1 MTTVLSVTDAA
12 VPTVLGNEDPLL
24 RFVDVDK
31 SYRLGGLGDV
41 RRVRA
46 VDGVTLDVERGEALG
61 LIGQSGSGKSTLAR
75 LALGLV
81 HPERGQILFEGRD
94 LAKSSERN
102 LRAIRRSMHLIFQD
116 PYDSLSPR
124 MRTADVVAEPMV
136 IHRMPRKGRG
146 SRVLEAL
153 EEADLRPAAEFA
165 RRYPHELSGGQRQRV
180 ALARALV
187 LRPRLVIADEPTS
200 MLDVSLRAGLLRT
213 MQSLRERHGIT
224 FLFITH
230 DLALARHFCD
240 RLAVLLHGKIVELGP
255 SEEIVGAAR
264 HPYTQALMQA
274 VRELKPPAPAIG
286 LPASASIRSSP
297 GTRS

>member
-12 VPTVLGNEDPLL
+12 VQTVLGNEDPLL

-230 DLALARHFCD
+230 DLALARYFCD